1 MDILFI
7 CRDALG
13 SSIVTNLALAIEAK
27 KGGMDV
33 GVLFTE
39 EALVAAADGVFR
51 WPQELTGQEMR
62 WKMADNAMG
71 VGIPTTGG
79 SSQARQIDAHASV
92 TKAKEGGVTMF
103 ASPIWV
109 TLLGLSGKLPE
120 GINEISRADE
130 LKMLKNVKTIIGSF

>member
-13 SSIVTNLALAIEAK
+13 SSMVTNVALAIEAK

-39 EALVAAADGVFR
+39 EALAAATYGVFR
-51 WPQELTGQEMR
+51 WPQELLGQEIR
-62 WKMADNAMG
+62 HKMADNAAG

-79 SSQARQIDAHASV
+79 RGAARRIDAQASIM
-92 TKAKEGGVTMF
+92 KAKESGVTMF

-109 TLLGLSGKLPE
+109 TLLGISGKLPE
-120 GINEISRADE
+120 GIGEVSLADE
-130 LKMLKNVKTIIGSF
+130 LKMLKEAKTIIGSF